1 MFLYMAHIDLNVF
14 TVSIFAKCA
23 GINEFWDQLQA
34 MDATIKK
41 VVISVFQCLCL
52 YVPLQSFETV

>member
-1 MFLYMAHIDLNVF
+1 MFVYMAHIDLNVF

-41 VVISVFQCLCL
+41 SCHICLSVSVSVCALAKF
-52 YVPLQSFETV
+52 